1 MLFRNISMLQWKI
14 WLCTF
19 TWKSSYYWFYNLIHC
34 LQNTRSQSLSN
45 LYKLWFPKHGCWSW
59 RFSWLNPRTIWIFY
73 CNDLLV
79 NYKVFLFTFERKIE
93 RKNHWLNREHW
104 KCNKNSFY
112 VDLGSYLLRTDF
124 KTGSPW
130 FSFRKYFDSKEN
142 IPVTFCSGCWFIR
155 IIWWGCFILG
165 SCFTV
170 RDY

>member
-93 RKNHWLNREHW
+93 RKNHWLNRKHW

-112 VDLGSYLLRTDF
+112 VDLGSYSLHTDF
-124 KTGSPW
+124 KTGSSW
-130 FSFRKYFDSKEN
+130 FSNQKLFWFKREHTCYF
-142 IPVTFCSGCWFIR
+142 
-155 IIWWGCFILG
+155 L
-165 SCFTV
+165 
-170 RDY
+170 